1 MKTNSKIYQLKQI
14 VKQIAVLQKTIKQHR
29 KTVNFKGEQRE
40 TIELVT
46 YDHVLDGNRNWKYVP
61 RKTKVYLT
69 SSNAQNLLH
78 LTYGWK
84 PEDDKSDK
92 VNMGR
97 LNIVDL
103 GEKLSFG
110 STSYMAWIFN
120 EAYGL
125 LRYERKTKKNDHFE
139 CLKKEIEER
148 NIWHNQA
155 IKQIMEMFRDEEE

>member
-46 YDHVLDGNRNWKYVP
+46 YDHVLDQNRNWKYVP

-69 SSNAQNLLH
+69 PSNAQNLLQS
-78 LTYGWK
+78 TYGWK
-84 PEDDKSDK
+84 PSDDKSDN

-97 LNIVDL
+97 LNIIDM
-103 GEKLSFG
+103 GGKWSF
-110 STSYMAWIFN
+110 SNTSYMAWVFN
-120 EAYGL
+120 MAYAL
-125 LRYERKTKKNDHFE
+125 LRYERKTKKNEQFE
-139 CLKKEIEER
+139 QWKKELEER
-148 NIWHNQA
+148 NIWHDQV
-155 IKQIMEMFRDEEE
+155 IKQIMETFRDEEE